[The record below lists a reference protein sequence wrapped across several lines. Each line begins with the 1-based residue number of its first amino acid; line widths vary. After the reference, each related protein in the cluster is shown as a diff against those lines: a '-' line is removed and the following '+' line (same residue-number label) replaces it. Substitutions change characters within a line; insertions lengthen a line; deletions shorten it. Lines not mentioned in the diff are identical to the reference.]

1 MDATVC
7 PHDTAKGLTGWIEFF
22 VVLGA
27 VSGEEIGFLPA
38 QDFPEFYRLW
48 PQVDLVYANPLDALK
63 LEEEHGFLPLAG
75 NDRYDEV
82 VFLVGEGVPP
92 SLESFGG
99 ARVGTVPD
107 TFAALLGQEL
117 LRKSGVR
124 PGELVPFGSWGEVLS
139 ALRAGRITHAFLYR
153 DYYEGLSPVSL
164 EGTTPV
170 LVSETRRFSHV
181 FLLSPRQ
188 AGKKEA
194 LLSALL
200 ALPEHPMG
208 RPVLEE
214 LRISRFYPVD
224 STQAVRELVTGG

>member
-1 MDATVC
+1 MTS
-7 PHDTAKGLTGWIEFF
+7 WIEFF

-27 VSGEEIGFLPA
+27 VSKEEIGFLPA

-48 PQVDLVYANPLDALK
+48 PQVDLVYASPLDALR

-82 VFLVGEGVPP
+82 VLLVREGVPP
-92 SLESFGG
+92 RLESFGG
-99 ARVGTVPD
+99 ARVGAVPD

-124 PGELVPFGSWGEVLS
+124 PSELVPFGSWNEVLA
-139 ALRAGRITHAFLYR
+139 ALRKGQITHAFLYR
-153 DYYEGLSPVSL
+153 DYYEELSPVSL

-214 LRISRFYPVD
+214 LGIGRFYPVD
-224 STQAVRELVTGG
+224 STRMIRELVTSG